1 MAVWLPKRIWLVVTE
16 YNIDIKFFNQEYLN
30 GVDILL
36 VLFII
41 HDLPFQQVL
50 FVNAKFLTD
59 NVSIANDG

>member
-16 YNIDIKFFNQEYLN
+16 YNIDIKFLNQEYLN

-50 FVNAKFLTD
+50 FVDAKFLTD

>member
-1 MAVWLPKRIWLVVTE
+1 MAIRLPICVRLVVTE

-41 HDLPFQQVL
+41 HGLPFQQVL
-50 FVNAKFLTD
+50 FIDAKFLTD

>member
-41 HDLPFQQVL
+41 HGLPFQQVL
-50 FVNAKFLTD
+50 FVDAKFLTD

>member
-50 FVNAKFLTD
+50 FVDAKFLTD